1 MPRTDELLL
10 PKPDA
15 DHAVGTR
22 SKSCGDAV
30 ERTSVSCCS
39 SSEKGRTAMSGIA
52 PATQRRL
59 GKVPDVS
66 RIGNWSDKT
75 TRRLIDA
82 GKLPGV
88 IRIGRMVRVDLDI
101 LGRWIE
107 QGCPHLHR
115 FSGRA

>member
-1 MPRTDELLL
+1 MQSTFELKPMSSTPADGIDTQLMRNDTAGKRSPL
-10 PKPDA
+10 SCSVSSRNENVAMPDA
-15 DHAVGTR
+15 P
-22 SKSCGDAV
+22 S
-30 ERTSVSCCS
+30 
-39 SSEKGRTAMSGIA
+39 IA
-52 PATQRRL
+52 RRRL

>member
-1 MPRTDELLL
+1 MPRTDELLI
-10 PKPDA
+10 PRA
-15 DHAVGTR
+15 ATDHAVGAR
-22 SKSCGDAV
+22 STSCGDAV
-30 ERTSVSCCS
+30 ERISVSCS
-39 SSEKGRTAMSGIA
+39 SASEKGRAAMSGI

-88 IRIGRMVRVDLDI
+88 IRIGRMVRVDLD
-101 LGRWIE
+101 LLDRWIE